1 MKMERVL
8 VLMSTYNG
16 ENYLVEQ
23 LESVLSQK
31 DVDVHLL
38 VRNDGSKDNT
48 LNILKSYEA
57 NERVDLIEG
66 KNLGCANS
74 FKFLLLE
81 AYKLRFDYDYFAFAD
96 QDDIWFPDKLHA
108 AALKLSAYSEDKPV
122 MYCSNLLVVDKKLN
136 KRGLFHPEIV
146 QLSVANS
153 LIESIATGCTMVF
166 NRRVVELFHD
176 YTPKTLR
183 LHDLWIYHMC
193 ILLGKVCYDAE
204 PHIYYRQHGNN
215 VIGAKNS
222 TVDRLKS
229 KWHSLSRFW
238 KQHRREIEAKSIL
251 DTYELLLPDYER
263 NIVHLL
269 AFYRSSFCNR
279 IKFLSLSRK
288 YGFVMRKREDNFWF
302 RVRILLGCI

>member
-1 MKMERVL
+1 MKTVL

-23 LESVLSQK
+23 IESILSQK

-38 VRNDGSKDNT
+38 VRDDGSKDNT
-48 LNILKSYEA
+48 LSILEKYET
-57 NERVDLIEG
+57 NKRIDLIKGE
-66 KNLGCANS
+66 NLGCASS

-96 QDDIWFPDKLHA
+96 QDDVWFPDKLHA
-108 AALKLSAYSEDKPV
+108 AASKLSAYSEDKPV

-166 NRRVVELFHD
+166 NRKVIELFHD
-176 YTPKTLR
+176 YTPQMIR

-193 ILLGKVCYDAE
+193 MLLGKICYDAE

-222 TVDRLKS
+222 TIDRLKS
-229 KWHSLSRFW
+229 KCHSLSRFW

-251 DTYELLLPDYER
+251 DTYGMLLSDDKRYIVSLLVDYR
-263 NIVHLL
+263 KNL
-269 AFYRSSFCNR
+269 YNR
-279 IKFLSLSRK
+279 IRFFFLLSRYDFK
-288 YGFVMRKREDNFWF
+288 MRRADDNFWF
-302 RVRILLGCI
+302 RVRVLLGCV